1 MVRRKRENYTTS
13 SSNANVSWGPVHK
26 NKYIAGYPG
35 LESDMSFDTLDEAK
49 EACVANPDCQG
60 VTYVSSGK
68 YEQRGIIGDNQHG
81 TKLLMDSPSSEESY
95 VITRGVGGE
104 GGSMKLIIGVVIGV
118 LVLLAIIYLAMQG
131 RK

>member
-1 MVRRKRENYTTS
+1 
-13 SSNANVSWGPVHK
+13 
-26 NKYIAGYPG
+26 
-35 LESDMSFDTLDEAK
+35 MSFDTLDEAK

-60 VTYVSSGK
+60 VTYVSWKTSGQ

-81 TKLLMDSPSSEESY
+81 TKLLIDSPNEEDSY

-104 GGSMKLIIGVVIGV
+104 GGGMKLIIGVVIGV
-118 LVLLAIIYLAMQG
+118 LVLLGIIYLAMQG